1 LSTSRPARGRPKTF
15 DRERTLEVAVDGYW
29 RDGPAGVSVNE
40 ICRRAGVSK
49 PGVYRE
55 FGNEDGLMNEA
66 LATYTEMVLRPLLDQ
81 LETDQ
86 PFTEA
91 LDSLIDFMTTQTD
104 TGIAGCMLAKMR
116 VDPSKLGPLTH
127 AQVEWWR
134 STVLNAYTNL
144 INRARRRG
152 DIDPSLSVELAARF
166 LDAQFN
172 HILGQMAAG
181 EEPTLVRAQ
190 AQLAFAGI
198 TRTPTQG

>member
-1 LSTSRPARGRPKTF
+1 MSSSRPARGRPKTF
-15 DRERTLEVAVDGYW
+15 DRERTLDVAVDCYW
-29 RDGPAGVSVNE
+29 RNGPSGVSVNE

-66 LATYTEMVLRPLLDQ
+66 LTQYTAQVMRPLLDQ

-86 PFTEA
+86 GFAEA
-91 LDSLIDFMTTQTD
+91 LDSLIDLMTTQTD
-104 TGIAGCMLAKMR
+104 AGIAGCMLAKMR
-116 VDPSKLGPLTH
+116 VAPSTLGPLTH
-127 AQVEWWR
+127 AQVDWWR
-134 STVLNAYTNL
+134 ITALNAYTDL
-144 INRARRRG
+144 IKRAQRRSE
-152 DIDPSLSVELAARF
+152 IDPSLSVELAARF

-181 EEPTLVRAQ
+181 EDPAMVRAH

-198 TRTPTQG
+198 TRGSTQR